1 MRKVNTIGRFVGEI
15 RWFAEEVEMLCRDE
29 VPWANA
35 LGAVAVAAITRS
47 PHLGIRLL
55 EGYYSPE
62 EADAVFSLLEDAALL
77 LEDD

>member
-1 MRKVNTIGRFVGEI
+1 MRKNRAIEWLVGEI
-15 RWFAEEVEMLCRDE
+15 RWLAEEVEMLCRDE

-47 PHLGIRLL
+47 PHLGARLL

-62 EADAVFSLLEDAALL
+62 EADAVFSLLEDAASL